1 MLTRKSLIVNQ
12 FFRADLML
20 KKISTSQVRLGMYIQ
35 SLEGNW
41 FSHPFWKAK
50 FVLYDQADL
59 EALQSSKVSAVW
71 IDCSKGIDVTDIV
84 ENLGQERKQALSYT
98 EKLLQKPTHAS
109 TTVAEELHR
118 ASQILNH
125 SKHAVMQLFNDA
137 RLGKAIDIGQ
147 CLPTVEAITTSVARN
162 SSTLIGLARLKT
174 KDEYTY
180 MHSVS
185 VCALMVALSKQ
196 LGLDEEQTREAGIAG
211 LLHDIGK
218 IVIPRVVLNKPGKL
232 TDDEFS
238 TMRAHPEL
246 GHAML
251 LKSEMIPQ
259 CALDVCLH
267 HHEKVDG
274 TGYPHRLQGQQ
285 ISVLSRMAAICDV
298 YDAITSNRPYKEAWD
313 AASSLARM
321 AKWTGH
327 FDKEIFNAFVKT
339 VGIYPLGSLVRLNS
353 GNLGVVIEKN
363 PDRLGKPIVR
373 VFFSLQSNTSIF
385 PQVIDLSQPSTTDR
399 IVSREDPAK
408 WGFKNLENL
417 WC

>member
-1 MLTRKSLIVNQ
+1 
-12 FFRADLML
+12 ML
-20 KKISTSQVRLGMYIQ
+20 KMISTHQVRLGMYIQ

-41 FSHPFWKAK
+41 LSHPFWKAK

-59 EALQSSKVSAVW
+59 EALQNSKVSAVW
-71 IDCSKGIDVTDIV
+71 IDCSKGTDIT
-84 ENLGQERKQALSYT
+84 ETAEDPSQE
-98 EKLLQKPTHAS
+98 QKEPLTYAAQTLPTPTPVS

-125 SKHAVMQLFNDA
+125 SKLAVMQLFNEA
-137 RLGKAIDIGQ
+137 RLGKAIDIEQ
-147 CLPTVEAITTSVARN
+147 CLPIVEEISTSVARN
-162 SSTLIGLARLKT
+162 SSALIGLARLKT

-185 VCALMVALSKQ
+185 VCALMVALAQQ
-196 LGLDEEQTREAGIAG
+196 LGLDNEQIREAGIAG
-211 LLHDIGK
+211 LLHDVGK
-218 IVIPRVVLNKPGKL
+218 IVIPGVVLNKPGKL

-238 TMRAHPEL
+238 VMRRHPEL

-251 LKSEMIPQ
+251 LKSELIPK

-267 HHEKVDG
+267 HHEKIDG
-274 TGYPHRLQGQQ
+274 TGYPHSLQGRQ
-285 ISVLSRMAAICDV
+285 ISILARMAAICDV

-313 AASSLARM
+313 PASSLAHM
-321 AKWTGH
+321 SKWTGH
-327 FDKEIFNAFVKT
+327 FDKELFNAFVKT
-339 VGIYPLGSLVRLNS
+339 VGIYPLGSLVRLHS
-353 GNLGVVIEKN
+353 GYLGVVIGKN
-363 PDRLGKPIVR
+363 PTHLSRPIVR
-373 VFFSLQSNTSIF
+373 VFFSVKSKTTIVEQVVDLAQS
-385 PQVIDLSQPSTTDR
+385 STTDR